1 MSSTIHCEN
10 EAIIASRMMH
20 TCIQYSYSLS
30 PKQVLFSL
38 DFIPL
43 LHKQDR
49 EWKSSHNMGTE
60 FNPHI
65 SLSARTTQ

>member
-1 MSSTIHCEN
+1 MYN
-10 EAIIASRMMH
+10 IIIFQNDDTLY

-49 EWKSSHNMGTE
+49 ELKFLHDMGTE
-60 FNPHI
+60 FNPH
-65 SLSARTTQ
+65 LSFSAWTTQ